1 MPPGLGHTGRK
12 QHTMRHQRSRRLTA
26 TLAAAAGSVLAVGAF
41 VAGTA
46 GSQALASSSSSGPVH
61 VSGKPIFTTNGG
73 ATPLPTDRTVPHW
86 SGSFTDPTNGVTYGY
101 NMVGNGDPR
110 TYQGTTTVP
119 TEIIPMNFTFSDGQQ
134 FNGSDATQAMVNS
147 PIWQSTSWAS
157 ARVTPTGKAQP
168 LSNAGTTQYEDA
180 VMRSQFNDVGSSTF
194 HLLLGQP
201 TILPTVTISVPAN
214 QGVVASF
221 GSGFSSFGDVD
232 ITWFS
237 AQMNNLINSLHIDP
251 ATLPIFVTNN
261 VYLYTGHN
269 YTNCCVLGF
278 HGAAHVTGKGLGG
291 TNGNGKQGVQTFA
304 YAAYAQ
310 PGTWSTSATP
320 ASPDGSDGYY
330 IQDIHAISH
339 EISEWAD
346 DPFTNNTV
354 DPWLTPTAPQ
364 YGCSTLLETGDP
376 VVGIGVLIG
385 KNPYFQTAGANADGY
400 WHPEDEVFLPW
411 FARQAPNTT
420 SEKLQ
425 NAATGRYTFF
435 GDLNPYPG
443 FQQPATGC

>member
-1 MPPGLGHTGRK
+1 MSLNRA
-12 QHTMRHQRSRRLTA
+12 RLVTA
-26 TLAAAAGSVLAVGAF
+26 RLAVAASAVAVGGLLAGAG
-41 VAGTA
+41 ASA
-46 GSQALASSSSSGPVH
+46 ASASSPPPVH
-61 VSGKPIFTTNGG
+61 VSGKPIFTTEAG

-86 SGSFTDPTNGVTYGY
+86 FSSFTDPTNGVTYGY

-110 TYQGTTTVP
+110 TYKGTTTVP
-119 TEIIPMNFTFSDGQQ
+119 TEIIPMNFTFADGQQ
-134 FNGSDATQAMVNS
+134 FNGSDVTQAMVNS
-147 PIWQSTSWAS
+147 PMWQNTSWAT
-157 ARVTPTGKAQP
+157 AKVTPTGQAQP
-168 LSNAGTTQYEDA
+168 LSSAGTTQYEDA

-194 HLLLGQP
+194 HLLLGAP
-201 TILPTVTISVPAN
+201 AILPAVTISVPAN

-221 GSGFSSFGDVD
+221 GSGFGSFGDVD
-232 ITWFS
+232 VTWFAS
-237 AQMNNLINSLHIDP
+237 KMNNLINSLHIDP

-261 VYLYTGHN
+261 VYLYLGN
-269 YTNCCVLGF
+269 DFTNCCVLGF
-278 HGAAHVTGKGLGG
+278 HGAGHVTGNGSGS
-291 TNGNGKQGVQTFA
+291 TNGNGKQGVQTYA

-310 PGTWSTSATP
+310 PGTWATSSTP

-346 DPFTNNTV
+346 DPFVNNTV
-354 DPWLTPTAPQ
+354 NPWLTPTAPQ
-364 YGCSTLLETGDP
+364 YGCTSVLETGDP
-376 VVGIGVLIG
+376 VVGIGVLVG
-385 KNPYFQTAGANADGY
+385 ANPYFQTAGANADGY
-400 WHPEDEVFLPW
+400 WHPEDEALLPW

-425 NAATGRYTFF
+425 HATTGRYTFF